1 RNGPGSVDVIEI
13 DAATHGRVDD
23 ARDLRE
29 RAFFSPAS
37 SRYKIYIVDEA
48 HMVTTEGFNALL
60 KLVEEPPPHLKFVFA
75 TTEPN
80 KVISTIRSR
89 THHYPFRLV
98 PPKVLSDYLARLCAA
113 EDVTLDENALPL
125 VVRAGG
131 GSVRDSLSI
140 LDQLLAGAGP
150 GGLTYELATSLLG
163 YTPEA
168 LLDEVIDALAAGDGA
183 TVFGVVDKVIESG
196 QEPRRFTED
205 LLQRLRD
212 LIIASAVP
220 TAFESGLL
228 QVPEDLAERLQRQAS
243 TFGNADLARCAD
255 IVSAGLVD
263 FRGAT
268 APRMLLELMCARM
281 LLPAADHGTDGLAA
295 RLDRLERRLDI
306 QRPAHEGEHTSE
318 QIIESSPEPSGS
330 PVPSQEAVP
339 PPEVGP
345 PEVEP
350 SPEVP
355 SQAEAAPGALHEPV
369 AAEER
374 DEDDQASEVQAR
386 EVQASVDQP
395 SSVAASAEPATDEEP
410 PPHDTPEAE
419 PARDQSPHEAHAAGA
434 GHPQVS
440 DVRQLW
446 PTILEAVSGLRRFT
460 WVMLNQNAQV
470 IGISDDAITLGL
482 VNAGARDS
490 FVRSGS
496 DEILRQALHQVLGV
510 QWRVETVVD
519 PSAQPG
525 AGPELA
531 SA

>member
-1 RNGPGSVDVIEI
+1 
-13 DAATHGRVDD
+13 
-23 ARDLRE
+23 
-29 RAFFSPAS
+29 
-37 SRYKIYIVDEA
+37 
-48 HMVTTEGFNALL
+48 
-60 KLVEEPPPHLKFVFA
+60 
-75 TTEPN
+75 
-80 KVISTIRSR
+80 
-89 THHYPFRLV
+89 
-98 PPKVLSDYLARLCAA
+98 
-113 EDVTLDENALPL
+113 
-125 VVRAGG
+125 
-131 GSVRDSLSI
+131 
-140 LDQLLAGAGP
+140 
-150 GGLTYELATSLLG
+150 
-163 YTPEA
+163 
-168 LLDEVIDALAAGDGA
+168 
-183 TVFGVVDKVIESG
+183 
-196 QEPRRFTED
+196 
-205 LLQRLRD
+205 
-212 LIIASAVP
+212 
-220 TAFESGLL
+220 SGLL

-243 TFGNADLARCAD
+243 TFGNADLARCAA

-268 APRMLLELMCARM
+268 SPRMLLELMCARM

-306 QRPAHEGEHTSE
+306 QRPAHEGEHMSE

-330 PVPSQEAVP
+330 PVLSQEVGP
-339 PPEVGP
+339 SPEVGR

-350 SPEVP
+350 PPEVP
-355 SQAEAAPGALHEPV
+355 SQAEAAPGALQEPVDHEPV
-369 AAEER
+369 DAEER
-374 DEDDQASEVQAR
+374 DEDDQPKDDQAKEDQAKEDQASEDR
-386 EVQASVDQP
+386 P
-395 SSVAASAEPATDEEP
+395 SSVAVGAEPATDEEP

-419 PARDQSPHEAHAAGA
+419 PARDQWPHEAHAAGA